1 MSAGENHIQLLI
13 ASDIN
18 YAPFYGV
25 MLTSLFEN
33 NKENAFDI
41 HLLTDSTWTEEE
53 TRKFEQLVAAHNSH
67 FCAYP
72 VDKCIMEKY
81 PLKAHLNLSTYYNLF
96 AVDILPESI
105 HKIIY
110 MDGDMIVNG
119 DLRKLWDLDI
129 SKCACAMA
137 INCTYFDQSYY
148 DRLQYD
154 SQWGYSN
161 NGTTLY
167 NFDYLR
173 KIKFSE
179 KAVDY
184 INAHRERIYW
194 MDQDVQNALLH
205 EKMLRLPIEY
215 NFQTLFLHHSDWDYY
230 DETFRM
236 QILDAASHPVV
247 IHYCGHLKP
256 WNFRYYKMPYGRIW
270 RDVCSRSLWPE
281 AYRKRPLWNYLKFMV
296 KRVLFPQRLEKAR
309 RGEYIDESQNF
320 M

>member
-1 MSAGENHIQLLI
+1 MKSERINILI

-33 NKENAFDI
+33 NGGNIFDI

-53 TRKFEQLVAAHNSH
+53 TRKYEQLAAAHDSH
-67 FCAYP
+67 FFVYP
-72 VDKCIMEKY
+72 VDESIMEKY

-96 AVDILPESI
+96 AVDILPETI

-110 MDGDMIVNG
+110 MDGDMIVKGN
-119 DLRKLWDLDI
+119 LRKLWDLDI
-129 SKCACAMA
+129 SEYACAMA
-137 INCTYFDQSYY
+137 VNCTFFDQSYY
-148 DRLQYD
+148 ERLQYD
-154 SQWGYSN
+154 AKWGYYN

-184 INAHRERIYW
+184 INAHRDSIYW

-205 EKMLRLPIEY
+205 EKILQLPIEY
-215 NFQTLFLHHSDWDYY
+215 NFQTLFFHHSDWEYY
-230 DETFRM
+230 DEVFRK
-236 QILDAASHPVV
+236 QIVEAAAYPIV

-256 WNFRYYKMPYGRIW
+256 WDFRYYKMPFGRIW
-270 RDVCSRSLWPE
+270 REVCSRSLWTDS
-281 AYRKRPLWNYLKFMV
+281 YKKRPIWNYVKFMV
-296 KRVLFPQRLEKAR
+296 KRCMFPQRLERAR
-309 RGEYIDESQNF
+309 RKEYIEEAQYF
-320 M
+320 I